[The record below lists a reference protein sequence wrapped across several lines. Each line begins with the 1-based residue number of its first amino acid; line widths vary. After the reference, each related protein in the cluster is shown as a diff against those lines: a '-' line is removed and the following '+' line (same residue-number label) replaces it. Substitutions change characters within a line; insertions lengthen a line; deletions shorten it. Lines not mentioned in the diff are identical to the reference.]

1 MRTPRVNGRRDTSRT
16 TPRLAG
22 SIWKSAICRIALESI
37 VRNEGVD
44 FND

>member
-1 MRTPRVNGRRDTSRT
+1 MGDVIHRVL
-16 TPRLAG
+16 PQG
-22 SIWKSAICRIALESI
+22 SPDRFGSQLYVEIALESI